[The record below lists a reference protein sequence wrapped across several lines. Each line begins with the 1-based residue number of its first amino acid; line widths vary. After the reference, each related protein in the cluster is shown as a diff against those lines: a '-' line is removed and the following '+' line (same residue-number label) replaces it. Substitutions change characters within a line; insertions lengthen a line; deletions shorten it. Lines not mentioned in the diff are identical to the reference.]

1 MIEYVK
7 DGNYSIYEIMYVY
20 ALLLKYDY
28 WHIEKFELKND
39 IDEIFKNALLNKA
52 SKHQYNLDFDM
63 RIPVWDN
70 SDSESTAA
78 KKYNYLRKLAT
89 DINQQSY
96 KNNAQEQV
104 DQLLQFAKLGNIE
117 ELRKFRQRENVVGLL
132 AAMNWERVGEIIEN
146 ASNPVAYEFIMS
158 LEYLL
163 RHDYHIQ
170 MTDMSLLRDWLD
182 AYIAGDSDQRIRKMY
197 VMELKSVLEETFR
210 Q

>member
-1 MIEYVK
+1 M
-7 DGNYSIYEIMYVY
+7 
-20 ALLLKYDY
+20 
-28 WHIEKFELKND
+28 
-39 IDEIFKNALLNKA
+39 
-52 SKHQYNLDFDM
+52 
-63 RIPVWDN
+63 
-70 SDSESTAA
+70 
-78 KKYNYLRKLAT
+78 
-89 DINQQSY
+89 
-96 KNNAQEQV
+96 
-104 DQLLQFAKLGNIE
+104 
-117 ELRKFRQRENVVGLL
+117 VGLL